1 VEQKASTIE
10 RGPIMRDLAWIKK
23 SNDEAVAKAAEGKPI
38 YDPVEKIMDEV
49 TAVHE
54 RMERAAKQDT
64 TSLWRYIVIDGE
76 GNTQKNPLM
85 NQAEVFEMFPEINPR
100 WFGNFGV
107 VELTIRQSNGTQ
119 LILKKVR

>member
-1 VEQKASTIE
+1 
-10 RGPIMRDLAWIKK
+10 MRDLAWIKK

-76 GNTQKNPLM
+76 GNTQKNPLR
-85 NQAEVFEMFPEINPR
+85 NQAEVFKMFPEINPR

-107 VELTIRQSNGTQ
+107 VELNIRQANGTQ